1 MGRLAIK
8 AKTPKEVA
16 QIMSEQTGCD
26 VFEKDVRIEV
36 SRTTTLICSAIVP
49 DKVNG
54 VVKGKR
60 HIMYF
65 MGVSNRQGEV
75 TSQKLW

>member
-26 VFEKDVRIEV
+26 VFEKDVRM
-36 SRTTTLICSAIVP
+36 AFGM
-49 DKVNG
+49 K
-54 VVKGKR
+54 KR
-60 HIMYF
+60 PIFVCWSKKRKCCERHNTFCNAM
-65 MGVSNRQGEV
+65 V
-75 TSQKLW
+75 